1 MEPLVNVLTACVC
14 EYSYICHDG
23 VAEWCDKAQ
32 ASITQYDSEAV
43 QRHTILHATDIR
55 SLQVQG
61 GTTYA
66 HIQGLMYSMQQNDK
80 TWDKFVFL

>member
-43 QRHTILHATDIR
+43 QRHTILHAADIR

-66 HIQGLMYSMQQNDK
+66 HTYRG
-80 TWDKFVFL
+80 